1 MSQVDNTVDFIIAYE
16 GGDLDDDAIVEGF
29 QAMIDSGLVWQLQGS
44 YGRQAKAMI
53 KAGVCRPQG
62 AKNARAK

>member
-1 MSQVDNTVDFIIAYE
+1 MNQVDNTVDFIIAYE
-16 GGDLDDDAIVEGF
+16 GGDLDDDAIVDGF

-53 KAGVCRPQG
+53 KAGVCHAQG
-62 AKNARAK
+62 AKNARVK